1 MKDSRADVYFDV
13 LGEDIGMRAV
23 GFSKAQTSDN
33 SRFVVNITGG
43 STVT

>member
-23 GFSKAQTSDN
+23 GFSKAQSSDN